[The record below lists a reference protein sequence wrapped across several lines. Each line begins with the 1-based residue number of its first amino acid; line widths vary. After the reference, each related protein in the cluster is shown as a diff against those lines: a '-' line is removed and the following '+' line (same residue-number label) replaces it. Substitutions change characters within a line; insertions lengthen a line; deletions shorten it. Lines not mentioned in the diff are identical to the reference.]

1 MKNRFSRRAHISEAE
16 FKLILKYFC
25 QEKTAVQ
32 ISDLTGIS
40 RVTVNKYLG
49 DIRKMILLCDD
60 DVLKQDARRLSA
72 QTFTDQQKS
81 VHRSTALENG
91 KSPSGKSKEMTRG
104 ITMAAIEMD
113 GRKLRIHPIGDM
125 RRNRMLH
132 LARSRKAGSK
142 NSGIPNKFCGLV
154 DLKERQYYRLNSDAS
169 VKNGKTV
176 VKNAD
181 RLWEIFRNRI
191 HRSKGLA
198 SNTIFLHLK
207 ESELRFNYPRTEIYT
222 MLLKVMHR
230 RNVEVE
236 RAA

>member
-16 FKLILKYFC
+16 FKQILKYFC
-25 QEKTAVQ
+25 QEKTAVE

-60 DVLKQDARRLSA
+60 ELFKQDARRLSA
-72 QTFTDQQKS
+72 QTFTEQKKTLRKS
-81 VHRSTALENG
+81 ATPENG
-91 KSPSGKSKEMTRG
+91 KAGSGKLHG
-104 ITMAAIEMD
+104 VTMAGIEID
-113 GRKLRIHPIGDM
+113 GRKLRIHPIGEM
-125 RRNRMLH
+125 KRNRMLH
-132 LARSRKAGSK
+132 LARSRKAGNK
-142 NSGIPNKFCGLV
+142 NPGQHPKFCGLV
-154 DLKERQYYRLNSDAS
+154 DLKERQYYRLNTEPTL
-169 VKNGKTV
+169 KNGKNGKSE

-198 SNTIFLHLK
+198 ANTIFLHLK
-207 ESELRFNYPRTEIYT
+207 ESELRFNYPRTEIYS

>member
-25 QEKTAVQ
+25 QEKTAVE
-32 ISDLTGIS
+32 ISEMTGIS

-60 DVLKQDARRLSA
+60 ELLKQDARRLSA
-72 QTFTDQQKS
+72 RTFSDQQKNQ
-81 VHRSTALENG
+81 RKNG
-91 KSPSGKSKEMTRG
+91 VSESKKSKPGKSKG
-104 ITMAAIEMD
+104 ITMAGIEMS
-113 GRKLRIHPIGDM
+113 GTKLKIHPIDEL
-125 RRNRMLH
+125 RRNRLLH
-132 LARSRKAGSK
+132 LARSKKVGSK
-142 NSGIPNKFCGLV
+142 NTVLSNKFCGLV
-154 DLKERQYYRLNSDAS
+154 DLKERQYYRLNADAG
-169 VKNGKTV
+169 VKNGKAV
-176 VKNAD
+176 VHAD

-207 ESELRFNYPRTEIYT
+207 ESELRFNYPRTEIYN

>member
-25 QEKTAVQ
+25 QEKTAVE
-32 ISDLTGIS
+32 ISEMTGIS

-60 DVLKQDARRLSA
+60 DLLKQDARRLSA
-72 QTFTDQQKS
+72 STFTDQRKNKKKNGD
-81 VHRSTALENG
+81 LESNAG
-91 KSPSGKSKEMTRG
+91 KSGKKNI
-104 ITMAAIEMD
+104 ITMAGIEME
-113 GRKLRIHPIGDM
+113 GSKLKITPIHEL
-125 RRNRMLH
+125 RRNRFLH
-132 LARSRKAGSK
+132 LARTKKAGAKK
-142 NSGIPNKFCGLV
+142 NGFSQKFCGLV
-154 DLKERQYYRLNSDAS
+154 DLKERQYYRLNGDTSS
-169 VKNGKTV
+169 KNGRGAAV
-176 VKNAD
+176 PNAD

-207 ESELRFNYPRTEIYT
+207 ESELRCNYPRTAIYA